1 MGQVNIATASSELKL
16 RHAVLL
22 YSSLSPHTSVYAT
35 SHPVELLPEGP
46 QILPGGPL
54 NLDELSRFV
63 EAAQAATAYRGFI
76 EPHLL
81 YLAPNTA
88 AWWRPAA
95 PRTVWFSADKPIGT
109 RHGVTAHPPLVFIV
123 HEREWYVFALA
134 KNERP
139 APNTP
144 LHVAP
149 YFNVWEHGEICT
161 GNVSLPDRPTPDAL
175 RTYEAAFF
183 DSRFTHPNHARI
195 VRYEGGGSALWAH
208 LLDHPEITDFPATA
222 LLPRKETL
230 EQAIT
235 RITAGD

>member
-1 MGQVNIATASSELKL
+1 MGQVTIAGTSNELKL
-16 RHAVLL
+16 SHAVLL
-22 YSSLSPHTSVYAT
+22 YTTASPHTAVYAT

-54 NLDELSRFV
+54 SLGELSEFV
-63 EAAQAATAYRGFI
+63 EAAQTATAYRGFI
-76 EPHLL
+76 EPHVLD
-81 YLAPNTA
+81 LAPNTV

-95 PRTVWFSADKPIGT
+95 PRTVWFSAEKPIGT

-123 HEREWYVFALA
+123 HERQWYVFALA

-149 YFNVWEHGEICT
+149 YFNVWERGEICT
-161 GNVSLPDRPTPDAL
+161 GNVSLPDRPAPDAL
-175 RTYEAAFF
+175 KAYETAFF

-195 VRYEGGGSALWAH
+195 TRHKDGGGALWAH
-208 LLDHPEITDFPATA
+208 LLDHPEITEFPATA
-222 LLPRKETL
+222 LLPRKEALT
-230 EQAIT
+230 QAIT